1 MTKFAS
7 VILAGERDN
16 RDALRDHTGV
26 ACKAL
31 LDIDGTPMIRRV
43 IAALQSARS
52 VDSVHLSGPTEA
64 CVNTDAGLAGMIAEG
79 RIVWTAPAAS
89 PSTSAHEM
97 LTRMPAGRPVLVTT
111 ADHPLLTAEI
121 VDHFCGD
128 AATSGCDVVI
138 GLAPHDLVR
147 ATFPDLKKTVLRFRD
162 GQYCGCNLFAFLT
175 EEGRDV
181 ADFWRRVERDRKK
194 PLVVIR
200 LLGLWSLLRYRLGW
214 LTLDAALARL
224 SRKVG
229 VRIGAV
235 ILPYAHASVDVD
247 SVADYQVLQRHAK
260 SAAAPAGSGV
270 SHTG

>member
-7 VILAGERDN
+7 VILAGERDT

-31 LDIDGTPMIRRV
+31 LDIDGTPMIGRV
-43 IAALQSARS
+43 IAALEAACS
-52 VDSVHLSGPTEA
+52 VDKVHLSGPTEA
-64 CVNTDAGLAGMIAEG
+64 CVDSDPGLTGLIAEG
-79 RIVWTAPAAS
+79 RVDWTAPGAS

-97 LTRMPAGRPVLVTT
+97 LRRVPATRPVLITT

-121 VDHFCGD
+121 VDHFCRD
-128 AATSGCDVVI
+128 SLTSGCDVVI

-162 GQYCGCNLFAFLT
+162 GNYCGCNLFAFLT
-175 EEGRDV
+175 EDGRQL

-224 SRKVG
+224 SCKVG
-229 VRIGAV
+229 LKIGVV

-247 SVADYQVLQRHAK
+247 SVADYEVLQRHAK
-260 SAAAPAGSGV
+260 HTTAPAASGV
-270 SHTG
+270 SQTG